1 MQEAPKPAKFKAD
14 MPQIPGVSGS
24 PAASATLAGKQAILS
39 IGFGAVLVLL
49 GGIVWWTVHSMGR
62 PAVRTP
68 EVTETLPAEPV
79 EVAPVAVPT
88 AGPVK
93 AAALEDLAKPWSAKE
108 FTFVD
113 PTTHSAVPAIV
124 VHLPGG
130 AANSSASYWAF
141 SLEAPYQTCHLEYLT
156 DLHDLAAR
164 FGYHAAHP
172 MVASACDGT
181 VYDPLRMGTISSG
194 AWVRG
199 EIVQG
204 AGLRPP
210 IAIEIKI
217 EGNNLVADRIE

>member
-1 MQEAPKPAKFKAD
+1 M
-14 MPQIPGVSGS
+14 PGVSDS
-24 PAASATLAGKQAILS
+24 SARSATLLGLGKPALLSVGLGAI
-39 IGFGAVLVLL
+39 LVLL
-49 GGIVWWTVHSMGR
+49 GGIVWWTVHSMAH
-62 PAVRTP
+62 PAVRAP
-68 EVTETLPAEPV
+68 EVAEIEPAEPIDL
-79 EVAPVAVPT
+79 APVSAPT
-88 AGPVK
+88 TGPVT
-93 AAALEDLAKPWSAKE
+93 AATVDDLAKPWSAKQ

-113 PTTHSAVPAIV
+113 PVTHISVPAMV

-141 SLEAPYQTCHLEYLT
+141 SLEAPYQTCRLEYVT

-181 VYDPLRMGTISSG
+181 VYDPLRMGTIASG

-210 IAIEIKI
+210 TAIEIKVQ
-217 EGNNLVADRIE
+217 GNNLVADRIE